1 MIDFILIALLIAN
14 IVLGVS
20 WTRKIEGDINRI
32 TAVGIAMNFFA
43 AGYVISL
50 FVTRWV
56 G

>member
-1 MIDFILIALLIAN
+1 MTGLLIALLIAN
-14 IVLGVS
+14 IVLGIY
-20 WTRKIEGDINRI
+20 WTRKIEGATNRHDAI
-32 TAVGIAMNFFA
+32 AVAANFFA